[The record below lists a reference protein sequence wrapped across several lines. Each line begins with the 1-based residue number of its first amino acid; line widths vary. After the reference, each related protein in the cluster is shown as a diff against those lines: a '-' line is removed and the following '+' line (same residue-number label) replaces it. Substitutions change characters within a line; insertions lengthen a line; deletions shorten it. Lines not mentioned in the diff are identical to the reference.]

1 MASNLEK
8 MIKFSRERKAADFK
22 KVFTGEL
29 MTRMSDKLGGMKQN
43 LAKTMFNQPVA
54 EPVAETEAPVEAPVE
69 TTAEK

>member
-8 MIKFSRERKAADFK
+8 MIKYSRERKAADFK

-29 MTRMSDKLGGMKQN
+29 VSRMADKLGGMKQS
-43 LAKTMFNQPVA
+43 LAKSMFN
-54 EPVAETEAPVEAPVE
+54 EPVAETTPE

>member
-29 MTRMSDKLGGMKQN
+29 MTRMSDKLGGMKQS
-43 LAKTMFNQPVA
+43 LAKTMFNQTVT
-54 EPVAETEAPVEAPVE
+54 EPVAETEEPVE

>member
-29 MTRMSDKLGGMKQN
+29 VSRMADKLGGMKQS
-43 LAKTMFNQPVA
+43 LAKSIFN
-54 EPVAETEAPVEAPVE
+54 EPVAETTPE

>member
-29 MTRMSDKLGGMKQN
+29 MTRMSDKLGGMKQS
-43 LAKTMFNQPVA
+43 LAKSIFN
-54 EPVAETEAPVEAPVE
+54 EPVAETTPEE
-69 TTAEK
+69 TAEK

>member
-29 MTRMSDKLGGMKQN
+29 VSRMSDKLGGMKQSI
-43 LAKTMFNQPVA
+43 AKTMFNQPVA
-54 EPVAETEAPVEAPVE
+54 ETEAPVE

>member
-29 MTRMSDKLGGMKQN
+29 VSRMADKLGGMKQS
-43 LAKTMFNQPVA
+43 LAKSMFN
-54 EPVAETEAPVEAPVE
+54 EPVAETTPE

>member
-29 MTRMSDKLGGMKQN
+29 VSRMSDKLGGMKQS

-54 EPVAETEAPVEAPVE
+54 EPVAETEAPVE

>member
-8 MIKFSRERKAADFK
+8 MIKYSRERKAADFK

-29 MTRMSDKLGGMKQN
+29 VSRMADKLGGMKQH
-43 LAKTMFNQPVA
+43 LAKTMFNQPVT
-54 EPVAETEAPVEAPVE
+54 EPVAETTPE